1 MSGAAAA
8 VKEEIVDANLGDRI
22 YRPPVKLRKRTN
34 TSAVQDNASIVP
46 DDASLGMELHKDSK
60 FYQSW
65 EKFKDSNPYVNKIID
80 WKIQYDESDNP
91 VIRASR
97 LLTSKV
103 SEIMGGMFQR
113 TEMSE
118 TLTEIMQLDPTFDK
132 DRFLK
137 ECEQDI
143 IPNILE
149 SICRSELEV
158 LEDWCY
164 EAAYA
169 VMSQPL
175 KTAKERGLKLE
186 SRILDISHVDL
197 AMGRVLEQGPV
208 LVITFTAQ
216 MVQCVR
222 DTVGKIVEGD
232 PEKVMRVNHAWVL
245 CRERTELNPK
255 AAWRLLEFSASASE
269 QLV

>member
-1 MSGAAAA
+1 
-8 VKEEIVDANLGDRI
+8 V
-22 YRPPVKLRKRTN
+22 
-34 TSAVQDNASIVP
+34 
-46 DDASLGMELHKDSK
+46 ELHKDSK
-60 FYQSW
+60 FSQSW
-65 EKFKDSNPYVNKIID
+65 EKFKASNPYVNKMLD

-91 VIRASR
+91 VLRASR
-97 LLTSKV
+97 LLTNKV
-103 SEIMGGMFQR
+103 SELFGGVFQR

-118 TLTEIMQLDPTFDK
+118 TLTEILTLDPQFDK
-132 DRFLK
+132 EKFLM
-137 ECEQDI
+137 ECEQEI

-149 SICRSELEV
+149 AVSRSELDI

-175 KTAKERGLKLE
+175 KAVKERGLLMK
-186 SRILDISHVDL
+186 SHILDISHVDL

-216 MVQCVR
+216 QIQYIL
-222 DTVGKIVEGD
+222 DPKTGKVVEGD
-232 PEKVMRVNHAWVL
+232 PDKVLRVNHAWVL
-245 CRERTELNPK
+245 CRDRTQLDPR
-255 AAWRLLEFSASASE
+255 AAWRLLEFSAAVTE

>member
-1 MSGAAAA
+1 MSGAASV
-8 VKEEIVDANLGDRI
+8 VKEEIIEANLGDRI
-22 YRPPVKLRKRTN
+22 YRPPQQLRKRTN
-34 TSAVQDNASIVP
+34 TSNIDSASITP
-46 DDASLGMELHKDSK
+46 DDQSMGVELHKDSK

-80 WKIQYDESDNP
+80 WKIKYDESDNP
-91 VIRASR
+91 MIRASR

-103 SEIMGGMFQR
+103 SEIMGGLFQR

-132 DRFLK
+132 DVFLK
-137 ECEQDI
+137 DCEQDI

-149 SICRSELEV
+149 AVCRFELEV

-164 EAAYA
+164 EAAFA

-175 KTAKERGLKLE
+175 KLAKERDLKIE
-186 SRILDISHVDL
+186 SRILDISHVDI

-222 DTVGKIVEGD
+222 DAVGKVVEGD
-232 PEKVMRVNHAWVL
+232 PSKVLRVNHAWVL

-255 AAWRLLEFSASASE
+255 AAWRLLEFSASSSE